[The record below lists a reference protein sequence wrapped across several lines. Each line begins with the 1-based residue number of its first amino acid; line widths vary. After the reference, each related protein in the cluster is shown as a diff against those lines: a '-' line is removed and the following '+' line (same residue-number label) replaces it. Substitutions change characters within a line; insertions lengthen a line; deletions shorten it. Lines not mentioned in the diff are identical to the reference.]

1 MTIPFKLDGR
11 SEMDMEVVGRHALLF
26 DDDNNASFVNSP
38 DALVEWNS
46 LFIDRYD
53 VRHLLPNPMPP
64 RTRRRHLTRS
74 SSSPPPYHD
83 ASLESELDEERYL
96 DLPLPSEEQE
106 QEQGKEPEQAEAGRY
121 HSVGFSYGNLDEFT
135 VQKNNDPEPVFH
147 PAFPVPDIL
156 SQNLVSIPLVFLI
169 CQCKIS
175 HDLDIIVCLIV
186 NKCGQMIIA
195 RVHVFF

>member
-1 MTIPFKLDGR
+1 
-11 SEMDMEVVGRHALLF
+11 MDMEVVGRHALLF

-64 RTRRRHLTRS
+64 RTRRRHLTPS

-83 ASLESELDEERYL
+83 ASLESELDQERYL

-106 QEQGKEPEQAEAGRY
+106 QEQGK
-121 HSVGFSYGNLDEFT
+121 L
-135 VQKNNDPEPVFH
+135 
-147 PAFPVPDIL
+147 L
-156 SQNLVSIPLVFLI
+156 IPQLKFVKLCI
-169 CQCKIS
+169 EYSMIS
-175 HDLDIIVCLIV
+175 DRFA
-186 NKCGQMIIA
+186 NQ
-195 RVHVFF
+195 